1 MIRVDFIIKLKKGDY
16 DKWANITL
24 ELNDICEDYKGE
36 VIYRKFDKKT
46 ETKRVGANYDSLE
59 SLCNCICAIT
69 IYMAERGFKEE
80 YKVVDTKHT
89 LLNKKNKKRALELLN
104 ELA

>member
-1 MIRVDFIIKLKKGDY
+1 MKIYTEIIYEWIDGGLK
-16 DKWANITL
+16 
-24 ELNDICEDYKGE
+24 EVSSESFDYKGE